1 MKLKTVFR
9 TAVLGMASL
18 CVFGGGTFASAA
30 GSREIPFS
38 ALDGVRVG
46 NAQDD
51 IGRTGV
57 TVLYFP
63 DGARTGV
70 DIRGGG
76 PASRETPVLDP
87 TKEDIGIHAI
97 VFSGG
102 SAYGL
107 AASDGVMKCLEDHGV
122 GYDTGFAL
130 VPLVVQSCIYDL
142 SYGSA
147 SARPD
152 AAMGYAAC
160 EDALREGRPVSGS
173 VEIRVSSELM

>member
-18 CVFGGGTFASAA
+18 CVFGGWAFVSAA

-51 IGRTGV
+51 AGLTGV
-57 TVLYFP
+57 TVLCFP
-63 DGARTGV
+63 DGAKTGV

-97 VFSGG
+97 VLSGG

-107 AASDGVMKCLEDHGV
+107 AAYARAIKPGGTLADGDSV
-122 GYDTGFAL
+122 
-130 VPLVVQSCIYDL
+130 
-142 SYGSA
+142 
-147 SARPD
+147 
-152 AAMGYAAC
+152 YAASC
-160 EDALREGRPVSGS
+160 GTPVAADVNMVGTLAAEVMAKAIEDA
-173 VEIRVSSELM
+173 IVSSKMEDAEYLSHCLTLPAR